1 MSDKKKTSRK
11 NAAKTDKKIKVVDS
25 LVQGAR
31 DGLTGEALYA
41 HLQAARPDLSDKAVV
56 KAGFQALQLAALTDK
71 PVLDAIYEL
80 TIAKRL
86 KAVPAVEIA
95 AAEAIEG
102 GAVVE
107 PVAEPDTGGT
117 VEKKRRKK
125 AA

>member
-1 MSDKKKTSRK
+1 MRDKTKKTRK
-11 NAAKTDKKIKVVDS
+11 NTGKTVKKIKVVDS

-41 HLQAARPDLSDKAVV
+41 HLQAARPDVSDKAVV
-56 KAGFQALQLAALTDK
+56 KAGFEALQYAALTDR

-80 TIAKRL
+80 TMARRL
-86 KAVPAVEIA
+86 KTAPVVAAEPEAVA
-95 AAEAIEG
+95 AAPVNDSG
-102 GAVVE
+102 PGA
-107 PVAEPDTGGT
+107 DTGGP